1 MNNSQGSDILK
12 QYINLSITTVITRK
26 VSNLIGS
33 LYSSINEAWIVKSR
47 SYSYQIVTKMLQQFS
62 NSFSSNK

>member
-33 LYSSINEAWIVKSR
+33 LYSSINEAWIVKLR